1 MFFHPFVDFRDF
13 PDSEVMLEQLG
24 MGIKLG
30 LRNAVYDP
38 STNPAAKPPGSQIG
52 YGQRISDKKPCVS
65 VFLEKIFQET
75 QPAGK
80 DFPGKFLAF

>member
-1 MFFHPFVDFRDF
+1 MFFHPFVDFWDF
-13 PDSEVMLEQLG
+13 PDSQVMLEQPG

-30 LRNAVYDP
+30 LRNAVYDL

-52 YGQRISDKKPCVS
+52 YGQRISDKKTCVS
-65 VFLEKIFQET
+65 VFLKKIFQET

-80 DFPGKFLAF
+80 HFPGEFLAF

>member
-13 PDSEVMLEQLG
+13 PDSQVMLKQLG

-30 LRNAVYDP
+30 LRNAVDDP

-52 YGQRISDKKPCVS
+52 YGQRISDKKTCVS
-65 VFLEKIFQET
+65 VFLKKIFKET
-75 QPAGK
+75 KPAWK
-80 DFPGKFLAF
+80 DSP

>member
-1 MFFHPFVDFRDF
+1 MLFHPFVDFTDS
-13 PDSEVMLEQLG
+13 PDSQVMLEQLG

-30 LRNAVYDP
+30 SRNAVYDP

-52 YGQRISDKKPCVS
+52 NGQRITDKKPCVS
-65 VFLEKIFQET
+65 VFLEKIFQVT

-80 DFPGKFLAF
+80 DFQGEFLAF

>member
-1 MFFHPFVDFRDF
+1 MFFHPFVDFRDS
-13 PDSEVMLEQLG
+13 PDSKVMLEQLG

-38 STNPAAKPPGSQIG
+38 STNPAAQPPGSQIG
-52 YGQRISDKKPCVS
+52 YGHRISDKKPCVS
-65 VFLEKIFQET
+65 VFLEKIFQVT

-80 DFPGKFLAF
+80 DFPGEFLAF

>member
-13 PDSEVMLEQLG
+13 PDSEVMLEQLR

-38 STNPAAKPPGSQIG
+38 TTNPAAQPPGSQIG
-52 YGQRISDKKPCVS
+52 YGQRITDKKTCVS

-75 QPAGK
+75 QP
-80 DFPGKFLAF
+80 PGCGFSRDQSG

>member
-1 MFFHPFVDFRDF
+1 MFFHPFVDFRDS
-13 PDSEVMLEQLG
+13 PDSQVMLKQLG

-30 LRNAVYDP
+30 LRNTVYDP
-38 STNPAAKPPGSQIG
+38 STNPAAQPPGSQIG

-80 DFPGKFLAF
+80 DFPGEFLAF

>member
-13 PDSEVMLEQLG
+13 PDSQVMLEQLR

-38 STNPAAKPPGSQIG
+38 TTNPVAQPPGSQIG
-52 YGQRISDKKPCVS
+52 YGQRITDKKTCVS

-75 QPAGK
+75 QPAGE
-80 DFPGKFLAF
+80 DFPGEFLAF

>member
-1 MFFHPFVDFRDF
+1 MFFHPFVDFRDS
-13 PDSEVMLEQLG
+13 PDSQVMLKQLG

-38 STNPAAKPPGSQIG
+38 STNPTAQPPGSQIG

-65 VFLEKIFQET
+65 VFLKKIFQET
-75 QPAGK
+75 QPTGK
-80 DFPGKFLAF
+80 DFPGEFLAF

>member
-13 PDSEVMLEQLG
+13 PDSQVMLEQRR
-24 MGIKLG
+24 MGVKLG

-38 STNPAAKPPGSQIG
+38 STNPAAQPPDSQIG
-52 YGQRISDKKPCVS
+52 YGQRISDKKTCVS

-75 QPAGK
+75 QPAGE
-80 DFPGKFLAF
+80 DFPGEFLAF

>member
-13 PDSEVMLEQLG
+13 PDSQVMLKQLG

-30 LRNAVYDP
+30 LRNAVDDP
-38 STNPAAKPPGSQIG
+38 STNPAAQPPGSQIG
-52 YGQRISDKKPCVS
+52 YGQRISDKKTCVS
-65 VFLEKIFQET
+65 IFLKKIFQET

-80 DFPGKFLAF
+80 DFLGEFLAF

>member
-30 LRNAVYDP
+30 LRNAVDDP
-38 STNPAAKPPGSQIG
+38 STNPAAQPPGSQIG

-65 VFLEKIFQET
+65 VFLKKIFQET
-75 QPAGK
+75 QPARK
-80 DFPGKFLAF
+80 DFLGEFLAF

>member
-13 PDSEVMLEQLG
+13 PDSQVMLEQLG

-38 STNPAAKPPGSQIG
+38 STNPTAKPPYSQIG

-65 VFLEKIFQET
+65 VFLKKIFQET
-75 QPAGK
+75 QPTGK
-80 DFPGKFLAF
+80 DFPGEFLAF